1 MLPQAIRVFF
11 ERRPDP
17 NVELTTQ
24 QIQEM
29 RADPLSNLEYFAEWG
44 ASVWLDMLRQIV
56 TKDLGTEWF
65 QGKRVLEIGSRFGRI
80 STLFALLG
88 AEVTGIDVVDEHRVA
103 AEKEAA
109 RFGVQERAQFLT
121 ADATEH
127 CLAHANAFDLVFSK
141 SVLVL
146 FPDLDKFL
154 AAAHGSLRSEGIF
167 TAIENGRGGFL
178 LRTLRHLRPK
188 GYNHSHIQYFDQSR
202 LDLVKAEFPNVELT
216 STDFPPVHKMV
227 AKRS

>member
-1 MLPQAIRVFF
+1 MLPQAIRVFL

-24 QIQEM
+24 QIEEM
-29 RADPLSNLEYFAEWG
+29 RADPLSNLEYFTEWG
-44 ASVWLDMLRQIV
+44 ATVWLDMLRQIV
-56 TKDLGTEWF
+56 TKDLGADWF

-88 AEVTGIDVVDEHRVA
+88 AEVTGIDVVDEHLVA

-109 RFGVQERAQFLT
+109 RFGMQDRTQFLT

-127 CLAHANAFDLVFSK
+127 CLAHADSFDLIFSK

-154 AAAHGSLRSEGIF
+154 AAAHNALEPDGVFS
-167 TAIENGRGGFL
+167 AIENGRGGFL

-188 GYNHSHIQYFDQSR
+188 GYDHSHIQYFDQSR
-202 LDLVKAEFPNVELT
+202 LELVKKQFPNVELT
-216 STDFPPVHKMV
+216 STNFPPVHKMF
-227 AKRS
+227 AKR